1 MDTYGL
7 LSVTEVV
14 RDRVTSDTGDGR
26 VRVLDDL
33 AVLNVDTVDLGEVT
47 VGSTVIGDDWM

>member
-14 RDRVTSDTGDGR
+14 RDRVTSNTGDGR

-33 AVLNVDTVDLGEVT
+33 AVLNVDTVDLGKVT
-47 VGSTVIGDDWM
+47 VGSTVISNN